1 MMWEWFVDFI
11 TSVPLWELALIFFA
25 RIIEV
30 SMGTLRVIVIN
41 KGYRTLGVVLAF
53 FEVMLW
59 VFVASRVITGI
70 AEKPLKGIIY
80 SFGFASGVY
89 LGSKI
94 ESALALGKVLIQV
107 ITSKELGTT
116 IASVLREQKLGVTT
130 LDAHGKDAD
139 KVLLM
144 IYTNRKGKE
153 SVISQIEAMDSK
165 ALIVS
170 HDITTLQ
177 GGYINK
183 VRGFVK

>member
-1 MMWEWFVDFI
+1 MWKWLIDFI
-11 TSVPLWELALIFFA
+11 NSVPLWELALIFFA

-41 KGYRTLGVVLAF
+41 KGYRTLGVILAF

-80 SFGFASGVY
+80 SLGFASGVY
-89 LGSKI
+89 LGSKL

-107 ITSKELGTT
+107 ITSSELGATLAT
-116 IASVLREQKLGVTT
+116 NLRNQRLGVTA
-130 LDAHGKDAD
+130 LDAHGKDSD

-153 SVISQIEAMDSK
+153 SVMEQIKAIDDK

-183 VRGFVK
+183 TRGFIK

>member
-1 MMWEWFVDFI
+1 MWKWLVDFI

-41 KGYRTLGVVLAF
+41 KGYRTLGVILAF

-107 ITSKELGTT
+107 ITAKDLGATMAT
-116 IASVLREQKLGVTT
+116 ILRNQNLGVTA

-153 SVISQIEAMDSK
+153 SVMNQIMAIDEK

-177 GGYINK
+177 GGYIGK
-183 VRGFVK
+183 ARGFIK

>member
-1 MMWEWFVDFI
+1 MQWLIDFL

-80 SFGFASGVY
+80 SLGFASGVY

-107 ITSKELGTT
+107 ITAKDLGATM
-116 IASVLREQKLGVTT
+116 ALVLRNQKLGVTT
-130 LDAHGKDAD
+130 IDAHGKDAD
-139 KVLLM
+139 KMLLM
-144 IYTNRKGKE
+144 LYTNRRGKDD
-153 SVISQIEAMDSK
+153 IITQIQAIDPK
-165 ALIVS
+165 ALVVS
-170 HDITTLQ
+170 HDITSIS

-183 VRGFVK
+183 LRGFVK